1 MKALCF
7 DIFGSPDVLYY
18 GDVADRVIGD
28 DEVMVK
34 TKAIGLNF
42 ADTYRRNGNYHL
54 VGQPPFIAGYEGAGE
69 IVQIGK
75 NISHL
80 KIGDRIGFADVPL
93 ANAELVAVPASHAIP
108 LPTNIGLE
116 TAAAM
121 LLQGLT
127 AQYLTTDSY
136 QVKPGNVILVH
147 AAAGGVGQ
155 LLVQLSK
162 HFGATV
168 IGLTSSAIKKQNVIN
183 AGADDC
189 FLYNEDWK
197 KQLVD
202 KYKGVDV
209 VYESIGS
216 TLMDSFEVTKTGG
229 TIVFFGFAGGNP
241 PLIDPRMLMDT
252 SKTITGGDL
261 WSYLTSAEERL
272 KRSAELFNWIE
283 QGVISVDISRKFA
296 LSDGAAAHAF
306 LESRQS
312 TGKILLIP

>member
-7 DIFGSPDVLYY
+7 DTFGSPDVLYY
-18 GDVADRVIGD
+18 GDVADPVIGD
-28 DEVMVK
+28 DEVLVK
-34 TKAIGLNF
+34 TRAIGLNF

-69 IVQIGK
+69 IVAVGK
-75 NISHL
+75 NVSQL
-80 KIGDRIGFADVPL
+80 KLGDRIGFADVPL
-93 ANAELVAVPASHAIP
+93 ANAELVVVPASHAIS
-108 LPTNIGLE
+108 LPDYITFE
-116 TAAAM
+116 TAAAI

-136 QVKPGNVILVH
+136 KVKAGDIILVH

-155 LLVQLSK
+155 LLVQLGK

-168 IGLTSSAIKKQNVIN
+168 IGLTSSTTKKQVVMN

-189 FLYNEDWK
+189 FLYGDNWK
-197 KQLVD
+197 QQIINS
-202 KYKGVDV
+202 YKGVDV

-216 TLMDSFEVTKTGG
+216 TLMDSFEATKTGG

-261 WSYLTSAEERL
+261 WSYLTSPEERI
-272 KRSAELFNWIE
+272 KRSATLFSWVEEGIT
-283 QGVISVDISRKFA
+283 SVDISKKFA

>member
-7 DIFGSPDVLYY
+7 DTFGSPEVLYY
-18 GDVADRVIGD
+18 GDVAEPTIKD
-28 DEVMVK
+28 DEVLVK

-42 ADTYRRNGNYHL
+42 ADVYRRKGNYHL

-69 IVQIGK
+69 IIKLGK
-75 NISHL
+75 NVKHL
-80 KIGDRIGFADVPL
+80 NIGDRIGFADVPL
-93 ANAELVAVPASHAIP
+93 ANAELVAVPVSHALP
-108 LPTNIGLE
+108 LPQNISFE
-116 TAAAM
+116 TAAAI

-136 QVKPGNVILVH
+136 QIKPGDIVLVH

-155 LLVQLSK
+155 LLVQLGK

-168 IGLTSSAIKKQNVIN
+168 IGLTSSEAKNQAVIT
-183 AGADDC
+183 AGADDV
-189 FLYNEDWK
+189 FLYDNNWK
-197 KQLVD
+197 QQVID
-202 KYKGVDV
+202 KYAVDV
-209 VYESIGS
+209 VYESVGS
-216 TLMDSFEVTKTGG
+216 TLTDSFEVTKVGG
-229 TIVFFGFAGGNP
+229 TVVFFGFAGGEP

-261 WSYLTSAEERL
+261 WSYLTSAEERVR
-272 KRSAELFNWIE
+272 RSTILFDWVAKGI
-283 QGVISVDISRKFA
+283 ISVDISKQFA
-296 LSDGAAAHAF
+296 LHDGAAAHAF

>member
-7 DIFGSPDVLYY
+7 DTFGSPEVLYY
-18 GDVADRVIGD
+18 GDVADPVIGD
-28 DEVMVK
+28 DEVLVK

-69 IVQIGK
+69 IVAVGK
-75 NISHL
+75 NIKHL
-80 KIGDRIGFADVPL
+80 TIGDRIGFADVPL
-93 ANAELVAVPASHAIP
+93 ADAELVAVPGSHAIP
-108 LPTNIGLE
+108 LPGYISFE
-116 TAAAM
+116 TAAAI

-136 QVKPGNVILVH
+136 RIKPGDIILIH

-155 LLVQLSK
+155 LVVQLGK
-162 HFGATV
+162 HFGAIV
-168 IGLTSSAIKKQNVIN
+168 IGLTSSAIKKQTVIN

-189 FLYNEDWK
+189 FLYGDNWK
-197 KQLVD
+197 QQIID

-216 TLMDSFEVTKTGG
+216 TLIDSFEATKTGG
-229 TIVFFGFAGGNP
+229 TVVFFGFAGGNP

-261 WSYLTSAEERL
+261 WSYLTSAEERI
-272 KRSAELFNWIE
+272 KRSSTLFSWIE
-283 QGVISVDISRKFA
+283 KGVITVDISKKFA
-296 LSDGAAAHAF
+296 LSDGAAAHTF